1 LSSDI
6 EPQDHEASQRL
17 SKTKQKK
24 SAHDA
29 QRVGEALCAL
39 NDTKLNAIQM
49 PAELREAVVAARN
62 MRQHGARRRQMQY
75 IGALMR
81 SVDVAAL
88 QTEIDSANAEGHEER
103 RRFKQV
109 ELWRDELAAGDEN
122 RLAWLEETFPNLER
136 ERLRRL
142 IDAVS
147 RSNAETERRKA
158 GKALFRYL
166 RKLVS

>member
-1 LSSDI
+1 LPSDI
-6 EPQDHEASQRL
+6 ETQGLETAQRP

-49 PAELREAVVAARN
+49 PAELREAVVAARH

-81 SVDVAAL
+81 RVDLAAL
-88 QTEIDSANAEGHEER
+88 QKEIDSANFEGHEER

-109 ELWRDELAAGDEN
+109 EIWRDELAAGDES
-122 RLAWLEETFPNLER
+122 RMAWLEEAFQNLEK
-136 ERLRRL
+136 EHLRSL
-142 IDAVS
+142 IDAVT
-147 RSNAETERRKA
+147 RSNAEAERRKA

-166 RKLVS
+166 RQLVS